1 MPVAQ
6 FSSGS
11 LRQPRQPDLERV
23 GFSLAGRGLAVL
35 VSLLLFCAFTSAGC
49 GFTSNNPAKQIKLA
63 AYSLLCVDVTDES
76 TANEAEVQIYP
87 CTDGRHSQEW
97 LFQPVGN
104 TDQFY
109 VVNVNSQMCMS
120 VLDAPDTATHQKVVQ
135 ESCAY
140 TVPKTNQ
147 IWSIAVPP
155 KAEAG
160 YQVISAASNQ
170 CLDLPDGSIATYFQM
185 QQYPCRGFDV
195 AQGWI
200 LDPVAAGD

>member
-1 MPVAQ
+1 
-6 FSSGS
+6 
-11 LRQPRQPDLERV
+11 
-23 GFSLAGRGLAVL
+23 
-35 VSLLLFCAFTSAGC
+35 
-49 GFTSNNPAKQIKLA
+49 
-63 AYSLLCVDVTDES
+63 
-76 TANEAEVQIYP
+76 
-87 CTDGRHSQEW
+87 
-97 LFQPVGN
+97 
-104 TDQFY
+104 
-109 VVNVNSQMCMS
+109 MS

-147 IWSIAVPP
+147 IWSIVVPP

-160 YQVISAASNQ
+160 YQLISAASNQ

-200 LDPVAAGD
+200 LDPAAAGD